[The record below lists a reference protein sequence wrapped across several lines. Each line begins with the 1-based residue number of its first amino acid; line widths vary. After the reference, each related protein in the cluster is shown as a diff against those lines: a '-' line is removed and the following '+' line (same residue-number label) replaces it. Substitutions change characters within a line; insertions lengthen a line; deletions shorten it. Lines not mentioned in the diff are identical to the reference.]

1 MPRGEQLS
9 SALLPLTLEARDAMT
24 PDQILEK
31 AAEGNLRFLEGRMI
45 ERDFLTEQ
53 RLTARGQH
61 PAAAVLG
68 CIDSRAPAEVIFNL
82 GIGDAFNCR
91 VAGNILNPDVLGSL
105 EFATRLSGAKVVL
118 VLGHSACGAV
128 KGAIAGAELG
138 SLTQLLAKIRPAI
151 AATVYDGDRTVANDA
166 FVDLVARTNV
176 LMTIARIREESAV
189 IADLERSGAVKIAG
203 GFHDLATGAVEFI
216 A

>member
-1 MPRGEQLS
+1 MSEIRRDPVVH
-9 SALLPLTLEARDAMT
+9 ALTREARDAMT
-24 PDQILEK
+24 PDEVLEK
-31 AAEGNLRFLEGRMI
+31 ARAGNLRFREGRMI

-53 RLTARGQH
+53 RLTASGQH

-68 CIDSRAPAEVIFNL
+68 CIDSRGPAEVIFNL

-105 EFATRLSGAKVVL
+105 EFATKLSGAKVVL

-138 SLTQLLAKIRPAI
+138 SLTQLLAKIHPAI
-151 AATVYDGDRTVANDA
+151 EATSYSGDRTVANAA

-176 LMTIARIREESAV
+176 RLTIGRIRQESPV
-189 IADLERSGAVKIAG
+189 IAELERSGALKIAG